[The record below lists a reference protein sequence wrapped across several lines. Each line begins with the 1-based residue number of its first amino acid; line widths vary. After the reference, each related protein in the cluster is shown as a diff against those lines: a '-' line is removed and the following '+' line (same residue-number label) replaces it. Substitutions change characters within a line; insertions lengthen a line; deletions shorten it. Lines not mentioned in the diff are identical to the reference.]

1 VDTVPPYAK
10 LVISALFSDTRSE
23 PLLLRILEH
32 EVGAMDL
39 VGERMPFTHSNYY
52 SEEMGSSLHRR
63 IVSFRGLVPPDAL
76 LQAKLNAQVLEDR
89 LRSNGLRT
97 VNLDP
102 ALLGLHNF
110 VLATHKGY
118 AHRIYLGHGVY
129 GDLTLI
135 YRKGSFTALEWTY
148 PDYASTEMI
157 DLLNLI
163 RSVYLWQ
170 RRRRVEGEANAQ

>member
-1 VDTVPPYAK
+1 M
-10 LVISALFSDTRSE
+10 SALFSDIKAE
-23 PLLLRILEH
+23 PLLFRILEH
-32 EVGAMDL
+32 EVGSVDL
-39 VGERMPFTHSNYY
+39 VGERMPFTHSQYY
-52 SEEMGSSLHRR
+52 REEMGSTLHRR
-63 IVSFRGLVPPDAL
+63 VLSFRGLVAPDAL
-76 LQAKLNAQVLEDR
+76 LQAKLDAQFLEDR
-89 LRSNGLRT
+89 LRGANGLRT

-102 ALLGLHNF
+102 AIMGLHNF

-118 AHRIYLGHGVY
+118 AHRIYLGRGVY

-148 PDYASTEMI
+148 PDYASPVMI

-170 RRRRVEGEANAQ
+170 RRQRMAGEANAP